1 VTEPFRRGIRI
12 GLDVGSVR
20 VGVARTDPDGVL
32 AVPVATVKRSAK
44 GQDVAQIVALVTEYE
59 PLEIVIGLPIG
70 LGGAHGPAVEAAMDF
85 ARMLDDALIGNQMLL
100 PIRLIDE
107 RMSTMQASRQL
118 QAAGRDSR
126 KGRSV
131 IDQAAAVIIV
141 QQAVD
146 QERATGVPPGQLLT
160 VEEIKTDAPDEGLT

>member
-1 VTEPFRRGIRI
+1 VSEPFRRGIRI

-20 VGVARTDPDGVL
+20 VGVARTDPDGIL
-32 AVPVATVKRSAK
+32 AVPVATVKRSSKQVDIAE
-44 GQDVAQIVALVTEYE
+44 IVAIVTEYE
-59 PLEIVIGLPIG
+59 PVEIVVGLPIG
-70 LGGAHGPAVEAAMDF
+70 LGGAHGPAVQAATDY
-85 ARMLDDALIGNQMLL
+85 ARDLSNALAGNGIVA

-107 RMSTMQASRQL
+107 RMSTMQATRQL
-118 QAAGRDSR
+118 QSAGRDAR

-146 QERATGVPPGQLLT
+146 QERATGIPPGELLAANDAGP
-160 VEEIKTDAPDEGLT
+160 TDWIRD

>member
-1 VTEPFRRGIRI
+1 MTERFRRGIRI

-44 GQDVAQIVALVTEYE
+44 AQDVAQIVALIAEYE
-59 PLEIVIGLPIG
+59 PLEIVVGLPIG
-70 LGGAHGPAVEAAMDF
+70 LGGAHGPAAQAAVEY
-85 ARMLDDALIGNQMLL
+85 ARMLLDALSGNQMQL
-100 PIRLIDE
+100 PIRLMDE

-160 VEEIKTDAPDEGLT
+160 ADDLQTDAPDKGLT